1 MAPSAEA
8 KRLRLAQAQG
18 ASAPSKGFVA
28 LSARAPRAAATSR
41 MGLQAKRFLICAAF
55 QDLAAHFLETPS
67 AHFCRRLIFWKRRR
81 LIFVGKPFLY
91 PVKRHRG
98 SRDNTVPGTVPGDEI
113 SKIP

>member
-18 ASAPSKGFVA
+18 ASAPSKGFVV

-55 QDLAAHFLETPS
+55 QDLAAHFLRNAVGSFLSVAHFLETPS
-67 AHFCRRLIFWKRRR
+67 AHFCRQTFPIP
-81 LIFVGKPFLY
+81 GK
-91 PVKRHRG
+91 K
-98 SRDNTVPGTVPGDEI
+98 TPGEPGQHGTRYR
-113 SKIP
+113 PGG